1 MVEARRVVGYLAA
14 GMRQVGHSFGAALA
28 SIVHHVT
35 EGEQL
40 VAVGPHAVGRIHAGR
55 RIGMHLV
62 HAVFFALCLGLGV
75 FTLDDDVD
83 VLLGVRFSRLPDG
96 DVDRFSVAA
105 ELDRLLD
112 PDLLLLVTVLTHE
125 GL

>member
-1 MVEARRVVGYLAA
+1 
-14 GMRQVGHSFGAALA
+14 
-28 SIVHHVT
+28 
-35 EGEQL
+35 
-40 VAVGPHAVGRIHAGR
+40 
-55 RIGMHLV
+55 MHLV
-62 HAVFFALCLGLGV
+62 HAVFLALCLGLGV

-83 VLLGVRFSRLPDG
+83 VLLGVRFSRLLDG

>member
-1 MVEARRVVGYLAA
+1 MIYAVLFA
-14 GMRQVGHSFGAALA
+14 FG
-28 SIVHHVT
+28 
-35 EGEQL
+35 
-40 VAVGPHAVGRIHAGR
+40 
-55 RIGMHLV
+55 
-62 HAVFFALCLGLGV
+62 LGLGV
-75 FTLDDDVD
+75 FALDDDAD
-83 VLLGVRFSRLPDG
+83 VFLGVHFSRLPDG

>member
-1 MVEARRVVGYLAA
+1 L
-14 GMRQVGHSFGAALA
+14 
-28 SIVHHVT
+28 
-35 EGEQL
+35 
-40 VAVGPHAVGRIHAGR
+40 P
-55 RIGMHLV
+55 
-62 HAVFFALCLGLGV
+62 FALVLGV

-112 PDLLLLVTVLTHE
+112 PDLFLLVTVLTHE